1 MNNKK
6 VDAMQTEINV
16 VQCTYI
22 YTESF
27 QLFSI
32 TVRRDHFYFRR
43 WNISTVPS

>member
-27 QLFSI
+27 SI
-32 TVRRDHFYFRR
+32 TVRREHFYFRR